1 MSQRIGYRQE
11 LANRYLEYMR
21 QAETLDQ
28 PNQKT
33 QQSTP
38 DNETLQDISRDGV
51 AYRSASDALKP
62 SLKNQLDGA
71 FMQGRAQKEQ
81 ELGAAELERRERSGE
96 RHSAEHQ
103 GVGLRR
109 PLRLTESARKRDE
122 NTAEVREQHF
132 ERAVDTNEE
141 RVARLRGAESS
152 ASDSIDELEGN
163 RAAQLVET
171 AEDSVE
177 TSSPAWKTD
186 ADVQV
191 DRKTK
196 PESDPEVTRTDVTFS
211 EEESAYRELAKGAK
225 TASGEGRSIVDRERT
240 ATMVGDSHRASAE
253 EKTRIT
259 RQDDAEN
266 A

>member
-1 MSQRIGYRQE
+1 
-11 LANRYLEYMR
+11 MR

-33 QQSTP
+33 QQTVP

-81 ELGAAELERRERSGE
+81 DFGAAELERRERSGE
-96 RHSAEHQ
+96 RHSGEHQ

-109 PLRLTESARKRDE
+109 PLRLTDTNRKRDE
-122 NTAEVREQHF
+122 STAEVREQHF

-141 RVARLRGAESS
+141 RVARLRGAD
-152 ASDSIDELEGN
+152 APTTDSIDALDDAN
-163 RAAQLVET
+163 AAQPV
-171 AEDSVE
+171 ARADDSAQTSV
-177 TSSPAWKTD
+177 TSSTTD
-186 ADVQV
+186 AEVEIE
-191 DRKTK
+191 RRTTS
-196 PESDPEVTRTDVTFS
+196 ESNAEVTRTDVIFS
-211 EEESAYRELAKGAK
+211 EEESAFREFAKGAE

-240 ATMVGDSHRASAE
+240 ATMVGDAHRASAE